1 MRDAR
6 VSVMNLRAA
15 VGVALLVFSAVGH
28 AQQSSANNSADD
40 KDFDLDALVDRVSHS
55 KNLGFLTKISLKQ
68 DVDQLLESIRKY
80 HAGIGESSLERARE
94 RYDVMVHKLI
104 ILLQDK
110 DKELAKSIDD
120 SREKLWAILSDE
132 KKFTGI

>member
-40 KDFDLDALVDRVSHS
+40 KDFDLDTLVDRVSHS

-110 DKELAKSIDD
+110 DKELAKAIGD

-132 KKFTGI
+132 KKFAGI

>member
-1 MRDAR
+1 
-6 VSVMNLRAA
+6 MNLRAA
-15 VGVALLVFSAVGH
+15 VGVALLVFSVMGH
-28 AQQSSANNSADD
+28 AQQSSADNNADD
-40 KDFDLDALVDRVSHS
+40 KDFDLDTLVDRVSHS

-68 DVDQLLESIRKY
+68 DVDKLLESIRKY

-104 ILLQDK
+104 VLLQDK
-110 DKELAKSIDD
+110 DKELAKAIGD

-132 KKFTGI
+132 KKFAGI